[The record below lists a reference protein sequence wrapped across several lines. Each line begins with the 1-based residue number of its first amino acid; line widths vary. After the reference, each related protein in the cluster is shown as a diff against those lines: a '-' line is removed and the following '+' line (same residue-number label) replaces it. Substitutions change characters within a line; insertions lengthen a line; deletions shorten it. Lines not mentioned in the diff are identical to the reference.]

1 MSTFP
6 TNLPALQRVSSLDKM
21 NDPGREADL
30 LYNRVCDEV
39 EALAAT
45 VGATGTVVA
54 GTVEKRLVDLIAS
67 LTVAAHRLFHE
78 GIESWEDLQCPADG
92 FNPPGGAT
100 SPTKD
105 DTTVPGT
112 WLFSGTTEQQMSIV
126 KQFPHSWKAGS
137 SIHPHIHWEKTT
149 TDVGE
154 VRWEWAYSIA
164 NVGDVFPA
172 YSAWI
177 PATNSV
183 SHSNT
188 VRKHALDAFPE
199 LAMAGKK
206 ESCMICITLRRLP
219 TDAADTYTA
228 DARFLGFDIHYL
240 TNKDG
245 TEIEFPS

>member
-92 FNPPGGAT
+92 FNPPVGAT

-149 TDVGE
+149 TAVGE

-199 LAMAGKK
+199 LDMTGKR
-206 ESCMICITLRRLP
+206 ESCMICIKLRRLP
-219 TDAADTYTA
+219 TDAADTYA
-228 DARFLGFDIHYL
+228 NDARFLEFDIHYL